1 MISLLDTIREAMGA
15 APADRPICRVCG
27 RCVTPRDQCMRL
39 RGGGVVHCR
48 CAAYDRPGRRLIS
61 GRLGKR

>member
-1 MISLLDTIREAMGA
+1 MISLLNSIREAIGG

-27 RCVTPRDQCMRL
+27 RCVTARDKCMRL

-48 CAAYDRPGRRLIS
+48 CASYDEPGRRLVS
-61 GRLGKR
+61 ARLGKR